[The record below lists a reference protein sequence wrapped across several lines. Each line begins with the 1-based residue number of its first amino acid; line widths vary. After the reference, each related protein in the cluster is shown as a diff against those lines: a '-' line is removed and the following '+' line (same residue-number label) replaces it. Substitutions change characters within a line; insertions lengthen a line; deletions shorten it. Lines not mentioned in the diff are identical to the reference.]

1 MGLSFWACCSFEIN
15 ILWNKKLWELLTKN
29 LRPLRICY
37 KSRREEKHPNLKWF
51 WELSRHFFIIFPGRK
66 PIKSIKYQKFRIRN
80 MYKNCAPWQR
90 GIIITAY
97 RITISL
103 QTHFSFSS
111 ILSHFRISITWGLF
125 EHEMK
130 GKDCWV
136 KYFPISQYH
145 WLSVFFWNIKLLF
158 HWGIIGK
165 SLRSLGEKIKCMLIL
180 LMMRAHIVGWKRSQL
195 TIDATLKDCA
205 INIWWLSS
213 NFEMLKL
220 STSASFTWIGGWID
234 EQSFLPEKKPSFLHE
249 KKPRENPIFQ
259 AVLQAKRKRH
269 INSFYRKENLKRFK
283 YANTDTFCVWQYLNV
298 KNIKQCQTLQYGK
311 YIDWFRNENKDKEKK
326 NRRSYAAWQKE
337 KVKVKEGK
345 RLIVADTIVW
355 GDAE

>member
-1 MGLSFWACCSFEIN
+1 MSKVFPNFPIPLIVRF
-15 ILWNKKLWELLTKN
+15 LLEHQTTF
-29 LRPLRICY
+29 PLRNHW
-37 KSRREEKHPNLKWF
+37 K
-51 WELSRHFFIIFPGRK
+51 IIEVIGRK
-66 PIKSIKYQKFRIRN
+66 DQVHVDIVDDE
-80 MYKNCAPWQR
+80 
-90 GIIITAY
+90 G
-97 RITISL
+97 
-103 QTHFSFSS
+103 TH
-111 ILSHFRISITWGLF
+111 RW
-125 EHEMK
+125 MK
-130 GKDCWV
+130 KV
-136 KYFPISQYH
+136 
-145 WLSVFFWNIKLLF
+145 
-158 HWGIIGK
+158 
-165 SLRSLGEKIKCMLIL
+165 
-180 LMMRAHIVGWKRSQL
+180 
-195 TIDATLKDCA
+195 TIDNWCHFESKDCA

-311 YIDWFRNENKDKEKK
+311 YIDWFRNENKDKVKK